1 MKKVYLFSAIAVM
14 AAVTACTKEPVN
26 NQPDPEEGPVP
37 VQFGLA
43 SPAYSVTTKS
53 AGGLDAWNNTTLY
66 VYGFVRTE
74 TDYNEAFID
83 NVPATAASGPNTSLD
98 VNDAANNGNPYYY
111 QGDAVYDFYGYHIDD
126 AAEGGT
132 PAPIVV
138 DEAGAAQDDGTSLTH
153 GVYIPFTINGSQ
165 DLMTAT
171 ADPNADVGE
180 TGVDPTR
187 AYSAYAAR
195 RGVDPTLTFQ
205 HQLARFKFQIK
216 AGAASG
222 MNVQVDAIEILN
234 QKATGYLKVVGA
246 DQGITEAA
254 DDPGNTTFT
263 LKEQG
268 LDGMQDLT
276 SKAPTTDFVEGKTQ
290 AADPIGESIMIFPG
304 GESCKINIKTTN
316 IDASIDTPTPIPD
329 QEFTINASDLL
340 KNGTEESAG
349 ATEFEAGKEY
359 TITIIIYGPED
370 IEITA
375 ALTDWKDGGEVTLDP
390 DDPQTGTGE

>member
-74 TDYNEAFID
+74 TDYSKAFIN
-83 NVPATAASGPNTSLD
+83 NVPATAASGPSTSLD
-98 VNDAANNGNPYYY
+98 VDDEANNGNPYYY

-126 AAEGGT
+126 AADGGT

-171 ADPNADVGE
+171 ADPTADVGE

-222 MNVQVDAIEILN
+222 MNVQVNAIEILN

-254 DDPGNTTFT
+254 DDPGDAKFT
-263 LKEQG
+263 LMEQG
-268 LDGMQDLT
+268 QDGMQALT
-276 SKAPTTDFVEGKTQ
+276 PTKPTTGFAEGKTQ
-290 AADPIGESIMIFPG
+290 DADPIGESIMIFPG
-304 GESCKINIKTTN
+304 GASCEINIKTTDVG
-316 IDASIDTPTPIPD
+316 ISDPTPIPD
-329 QEFTINASDLL
+329 QGFIINASDLL

-349 ATEFEAGKEY
+349 ATKFEAGKEY

-375 ALTDWKDGGEVTLDP
+375 ALTDWKDGGEVTWDP
-390 DDPQTGTGE
+390 DEPQTGTGE

>member
-43 SPAYSVTTKS
+43 SPEYSVTTKS

-74 TDYNEAFID
+74 TDYNEAFIN
-83 NVPATAASGPNTSLD
+83 NVAATAASGQNTLLD
-98 VNDAANNGNPYYY
+98 VNDADNNGNPYYY

-132 PAPIVV
+132 PEPIVV
-138 DEAGAAQDDGTSLTH
+138 EEAGATQGDGTSLAH

-171 ADPNADVGE
+171 ADPTADVGQ

-195 RGVDPTLTFQ
+195 KGVDPTLTFQ

-222 MNVQVDAIEILN
+222 MDVQVDAIEILN

-246 DQGITEAA
+246 DQGITVAA

-263 LKEQG
+263 LMEQG
-268 LDGMQDLT
+268 PDGIQALT
-276 SKAPTTDFVEGKTQ
+276 PIAPTTEFADGKTQ
-290 AADPIGESIMIFPG
+290 KADPIGESIMIFPDG
-304 GESCKINIKTTN
+304 ASCEINIKTTDVG
-316 IDASIDTPTPIPD
+316 ISDPTPIPD
-329 QEFTINASDLL
+329 QRFTINASDLL
-340 KNGTEESAG
+340 KNGTDVSAG
-349 ATEFEAGKEY
+349 ATKFDAGKEY
-359 TITIIIYGPED
+359 TITIIIYGPEA

-375 ALTDWKDGGEVTLDP
+375 ALTDWEDGGEVTWDP
-390 DDPQTGTGE
+390 DEPQTGTGE